1 MIINSI
7 NRLYRPKSD
16 FIANV
21 TVKQVK
27 FSDVKDERGENDAL
41 QKLEKMITEKFLKEQ
56 ESLKDSISVLEKKL
70 RRKQNENQNLIDNIE
85 KLTKAELDRVS
96 EIYDMKEALEIRDKE
111 CLKLS
116 DELAVKTKEQID
128 NIKVKDLECELED
141 LKKVLKFTTDEL
153 WLLKEKLKV
162 ESTRTKRKKDIENNN
177 VAQQGELEAKTL
189 QIEKLNDSIKSQKE
203 EIDQLNDLIT
213 KGDEIIQSKDK
224 EIKSLKKALENDHMK
239 MSITEG
245 EYSSLRCLM
254 TEENETVHQIQEEMS
269 RLLKIIANDQEAMVD
284 KDKTI
289 DNLTTET
296 ETLKTNLQT
305 VEVKLQEKIKEA
317 NEAKEGQQ
325 KQEALVAMV
334 ESYKEK
340 IKEAMAVIEEKSREI
355 ENVNKNVAD
364 NHANTKDS
372 EILNLKQE
380 IKAKDKL
387 IQEKSQNEDFAINEI
402 NAQISELESE
412 LKIKEEMIKQLEIEV
427 VNERQ
432 VATHVQFTQEKELM
446 LKEKEIS
453 ALNTILTQERKVLLE
468 KEEEI
473 MNMRQNIEN
482 NVNNIH
488 FLENNFFRNIFI
500 RMNTKA

>member
-1 MIINSI
+1 M
-7 NRLYRPKSD
+7 
-16 FIANV
+16 

-153 WLLKEKLKV
+153 WLLKEKLTV

-305 VEVKLQEKIKEA
+305 VELKLQEKIKET

-482 NVNNIH
+482 NVNNIY
-488 FLENNFFRNIFI
+488 FLKKQLLSKYIY
-500 RMNTKA
+500 

>member
-1 MIINSI
+1 M
-7 NRLYRPKSD
+7 
-16 FIANV
+16 

-305 VEVKLQEKIKEA
+305 VELKLQEKIKET